1 MAASTWSDRS
11 CAPGALDA
19 PLPGDNGL
27 APSAGPEWRVT
38 SFSSNPLLASRR
50 RAVPAALLLAG
61 LLAGCAGDVKGVLLP
76 VASTVPG
83 TSKVTMLV
91 ATTRAPDADAGVLFS
106 GERGKQA
113 FAEITVSLPPAA
125 RRTVGEVQW
134 PSRLPGNPET
144 DFVTLKVDKL
154 DAKTGLARLH
164 QRVAA
169 VPKRRVMVFV
179 HGFNNRFED
188 AVYRFAQIV
197 HDSGAEV
204 VPVLFTWPSRGS
216 LFAYGY
222 DRESANYS
230 RHALESLL
238 QALARDPAVGEVSIL
253 AHSMGNWAAL
263 EALTL
268 MAVRNRGI
276 APKIANVM
284 LASPDVD
291 VDVFRTQV
299 EEMQGRK
306 PKFTLFVSQDDRALA
321 LSRRLWGSTAR
332 LGAIDP
338 DIEPYKSELEAQ
350 KITVLNLTK
359 LKSGDKLNHGKFAES
374 PEVVKL
380 IGTRLISG
388 QPITDSRVG
397 LGDRL
402 IEATGS
408 AAAAVGTAAGIVV
421 SAPLAVVDPRSRRD
435 FSGRVEHFGN
445 SLHDAGAAVGD
456 TVTAPFES
464 LGGKQP

>member
-1 MAASTWSDRS
+1 MA
-11 CAPGALDA
+11 
-19 PLPGDNGL
+19 
-27 APSAGPEWRVT
+27 V
-38 SFSSNPLLASRR
+38 F
-50 RAVPAALLLAG
+50 
-61 LLAGCAGDVKGVLLP
+61 LAGCAGDVKGVLLP
-76 VASTVPG
+76 VTATAPG

-91 ATTRAPDADAGVLFS
+91 ATTRAADPDAGVLFS
-106 GERGKQA
+106 GERGKPA
-113 FAEITVSLPPAA
+113 FVEMTISLPPAS
-125 RRTVGEVQW
+125 RRKIGEVQW

-164 QRVAA
+164 ERVSR

-197 HDSGAEV
+197 HDSDANV

-222 DRESANYS
+222 DRESATYS
-230 RHALESLL
+230 RNALEELL
-238 QALARDPAVGEVSIL
+238 QGLARDPAVGEVSLL
-253 AHSMGNWAAL
+253 AHSMGNWVAL
-263 EALTL
+263 ESLTQ

-276 APKIANVM
+276 PAKIANVM

-291 VDVFRTQV
+291 ADVFRTQIA
-299 EEMQGRK
+299 EMTGRR

-321 LSRRLWGSTAR
+321 ISRRVWGGKDR
-332 LGAIDP
+332 LGAVDP
-338 DIEPYKSELEAQ
+338 DVEPYKSEFEAD

-359 LKSGDKLNHGKFAES
+359 LRTGDKLNHGKFAES

-380 IGTRLISG
+380 IGTRLVDG

-397 LGDRL
+397 LGERL
-402 IEATGS
+402 IEVTGS

-421 SAPLAVVDPRSRRD
+421 TAPIAVVDPQVRRHLGD
-435 FSGRVEHFGN
+435 RVEHLGN
-445 SLHDAGAAVGD
+445 NIQDAGAAVGD
-456 TVTAPFES
+456 TVTTPFQPQGAPR
-464 LGGKQP
+464 

>member
-1 MAASTWSDRS
+1 MPIRRKDQPILAARRM
-11 CAPGALDA
+11 
-19 PLPGDNGL
+19 L
-27 APSAGPEWRVT
+27 A
-38 SFSSNPLLASRR
+38 
-50 RAVPAALLLAG
+50 AVVATI
-61 LLAGCAGDVKGVLLP
+61 LLAGCAGDVRGVLTP

-83 TSKVTMLV
+83 ASKVTMLV
-91 ATTRAPDADAGVLFS
+91 ATTRAADPDAGVLFS
-106 GERGKQA
+106 GERGKPA
-113 FAEITVSLPPAA
+113 YVEMTISLPPDA
-125 RRTVGEVQW
+125 RRKVGEVQW

-164 QRVAA
+164 ERVSR

-197 HDSGAEV
+197 HDSDADV

-222 DRESANYS
+222 DRESATYS
-230 RHALESLL
+230 RNALENLL
-238 QALARDPAVGEVSIL
+238 QALARDPAIGEVSLL
-253 AHSMGNWAAL
+253 AHSMGNWVAL
-263 EALTL
+263 ESLTQ

-276 APKIANVM
+276 PPKIANVM

-291 VDVFRTQV
+291 ADVFRTQIA
-299 EEMQGRK
+299 EMTGRR

-321 LSRRLWGSTAR
+321 VSRRVWGGKDR
-332 LGAIDP
+332 LGAVDP
-338 DIEPYKSELEAQ
+338 DVEPYKSEFEAE

-359 LKSGDKLNHGKFAES
+359 LRTGDSLNHGKFAES

-380 IGTRLISG
+380 IGTRLVDG
-388 QPITDSRVG
+388 QPITDSRIG

-402 IEATGS
+402 IEVTGS

-421 SAPLAVVDPRSRRD
+421 SAPIAVIDPQARRNLGD
-435 FSGRVEHFGN
+435 RVEHLGN
-445 SLHDAGAAVGD
+445 NIQDTGAAVGD
-456 TVTAPFES
+456 TVTTPFQNPGAPR
-464 LGGKQP
+464 

>member
-1 MAASTWSDRS
+1 MPIRRKDLPTPAIRRVLAA
-11 CAPGALDA
+11 
-19 PLPGDNGL
+19 
-27 APSAGPEWRVT
+27 
-38 SFSSNPLLASRR
+38 
-50 RAVPAALLLAG
+50 AATTIF
-61 LLAGCAGDVKGVLLP
+61 LAGCAGDVKGVLTP

-83 TSKVTMLV
+83 ASKVTMLV
-91 ATTRAPDADAGVLFS
+91 ATTRAADPDAGVLYS
-106 GERGKQA
+106 GERGKPS
-113 FAEITVSLPPAA
+113 FVEMTISLPPDS
-125 RRTVGEVQW
+125 RRKIGEVQW

-154 DAKTGLARLH
+154 DARTGLARLH
-164 QRVAA
+164 ERVSR

-197 HDSGAEV
+197 HDSDADV

-222 DRESANYS
+222 DRESATYS
-230 RHALESLL
+230 RNALESLL
-238 QALARDPAVGEVSIL
+238 QGLARDPAVGEVSLL
-253 AHSMGNWAAL
+253 AHSMGNWVAL
-263 EALTL
+263 ESLTQ

-276 APKIANVM
+276 PPKIANVM

-291 VDVFRTQV
+291 ADVFRTQIA
-299 EEMQGRK
+299 EMTGRR

-321 LSRRLWGSTAR
+321 VSRRVWGNKDR
-332 LGAIDP
+332 LGAVDP
-338 DIEPYKSELEAQ
+338 DVEPYKTEFEKD

-359 LKSGDKLNHGKFAES
+359 LRTGDKLNHGKFAES

-380 IGTRLISG
+380 IGTRLVDG

-402 IEATGS
+402 IEVTGS

-421 SAPLAVVDPRSRRD
+421 SAPVAVVDSQARRNLGD
-435 FSGRVEHFGN
+435 RVEHLGN
-445 SLHDAGAAVGD
+445 NIQDTGAAVGN
-456 TVTAPFES
+456 TVTSPFQNPNVS
-464 LGGKQP
+464 R

>member
-1 MAASTWSDRS
+1 MVR
-11 CAPGALDA
+11 LQ
-19 PLPGDNGL
+19 
-27 APSAGPEWRVT
+27 AGPWVV
-38 SFSSNPLLASRR
+38 NMPIRR
-50 RAVPAALLLAG
+50 KNSPISAARRGFAAVAVSVFV
-61 LLAGCAGDVKGVLLP
+61 AGCAGDVKGVLAP

-91 ATTRAPDADAGVLFS
+91 ATTRAADPDAGVLFS
-106 GERGKQA
+106 GERGKPA
-113 FAEITVSLPPAA
+113 YVEMTISLPPDS
-125 RRTVGEVQW
+125 RRKVGEVQW

-164 QRVAA
+164 ERVSR

-197 HDSGAEV
+197 HDSDADV

-216 LFAYGY
+216 IFAYGY
-222 DRESANYS
+222 DRESTNYS
-230 RHALESLL
+230 RSALENLL
-238 QALARDPAVGEVSIL
+238 QNLARDPAVGEISLL
-253 AHSMGNWAAL
+253 AHSMGNWVAL
-263 EALTL
+263 EALTQ
-268 MAVRNRGI
+268 MAIRNRGI
-276 APKIANVM
+276 PPKIANVM

-291 VDVFRTQV
+291 ADVFRTQIA
-299 EEMQGRK
+299 EMEGRR

-321 LSRRLWGSTAR
+321 VSRRVWGGKDR
-332 LGAIDP
+332 LGAVDP
-338 DIEPYKSELEAQ
+338 DVEPYKSEFEQL

-359 LKSGDKLNHGKFAES
+359 LRTGDKLNHGKFAES

-380 IGTRLISG
+380 IGTRLVDG

-402 IEATGS
+402 IEVTGS

-421 SAPLAVVDPRSRRD
+421 SAPVAVVDPQARRNLGD
-435 FSGRVEHFGN
+435 RFEHLGN
-445 SLHDAGAAVGD
+445 NLQDTGSAVGD
-456 TVTAPFES
+456 TVTTPFQNPNAPR
-464 LGGKQP
+464 

>member
-1 MAASTWSDRS
+1 MPIRRKD
-11 CAPGALDA
+11 
-19 PLPGDNGL
+19 LP
-27 APSAGPEWRVT
+27 T
-38 SFSSNPLLASRR
+38 
-50 RAVPAALLLAG
+50 PAARRVFATAFATIFV
-61 LLAGCAGDVKGVLLP
+61 AGCAGDVQGVLKP
-76 VASTVPG
+76 VVSTVPG

-91 ATTRAPDADAGVLFS
+91 ATTRAADPDAGVLYS
-106 GERGKQA
+106 GERGKPS
-113 FAEITVSLPPAA
+113 FAEMVISLPPDS
-125 RRTVGEVQW
+125 RRKAGEVQW

-144 DFVTLKVDKL
+144 DFVTLRVDKL

-164 QRVAA
+164 ERVSR

-197 HDSGAEV
+197 HDSNADV

-222 DRESANYS
+222 DRESATYS
-230 RHALESLL
+230 RNALENLL
-238 QALARDPAVGEVSIL
+238 QALARDPAVGEVSLL
-253 AHSMGNWAAL
+253 AHSMGNWVAL
-263 EALTL
+263 ESLTQ

-276 APKIANVM
+276 PPKIANVM

-291 VDVFRTQV
+291 ADVFRTQIA
-299 EEMQGRK
+299 EMTGRR

-321 LSRRLWGSTAR
+321 VSRRVWGNKDR
-332 LGAIDP
+332 LGAVDP
-338 DIEPYKSELEAQ
+338 DVEPYKSEFEAD

-359 LKSGDKLNHGKFAES
+359 LRTGDKLNHGKFAES

-380 IGTRLISG
+380 IGTRLVEG

-397 LGDRL
+397 LGERL
-402 IEATGS
+402 IEVTGS

-421 SAPLAVVDPRSRRD
+421 TAPIAVVDPSARRHLGD
-435 FSGRVEHFGN
+435 RVEHLGN
-445 SLHDAGAAVGD
+445 NIQDTGAAVGD
-456 TVTAPFES
+456 TVTAP
-464 LGGKQP
+464 LQNTGAPR

>member
-1 MAASTWSDRS
+1 M
-11 CAPGALDA
+11 L
-19 PLPGDNGL
+19 
-27 APSAGPEWRVT
+27 
-38 SFSSNPLLASRR
+38 SSNPAAVRHRR
-50 RAVPAALLLAG
+50 PAAPAALLLAG
-61 LLAGCAGDVKGVLLP
+61 LLAGCAGDVKGVLGP
-76 VASTVPG
+76 VAETAPG
-83 TSKVTMLV
+83 ASKVTMLV
-91 ATTRAPDADAGVLFS
+91 ATTRAPDPDEGVLFS
-106 GERGKQA
+106 GERGKSA
-113 FAEITVSLPPAA
+113 FAEITVSLPPDGK
-125 RRTVGEVQW
+125 RVVGEVQW
-134 PSRLPGNPET
+134 PSKLPGNPAT
-144 DFVTLKVDKL
+144 DFVTLNVDKL
-154 DAKTGLARLH
+154 DRSGALARLH
-164 QRVAA
+164 TAA
-169 VPKRRVMVFV
+169 SKVPKRRVMVFI

-216 LFAYGY
+216 IFAYGY
-222 DRESANYS
+222 DRESTNYS

-253 AHSMGNWAAL
+253 AHSMGNWVTL

-268 MAVRNRGI
+268 MAIRNRGI
-276 APKIANVM
+276 PAKIANVM

-299 EEMQGRK
+299 KEMEGRR

-321 LSRRLWGSTAR
+321 VSRRVWGSTAR

-338 DIEPYKSELEAQ
+338 DVEPYKSEMEAD

-359 LKSGDKLNHGKFAES
+359 LKSGDSLNHGKFAES

-380 IGTRLISG
+380 IGTRLVSG

-402 IEATGS
+402 IQATGT
-408 AAAAVGTAAGIVV
+408 AAAAVGTAAGLVV
-421 SAPLAVVDPRSRRD
+421 AAPIAVIDPHTRNNFGD
-435 FSGRVEHFGN
+435 KVEELGRN
-445 SLHDAGAAVGD
+445 IQDAGETAGH
-456 TVTAPFES
+456 TVTAPLERVS
-464 LGGKQP
+464 QPR

>member
-1 MAASTWSDRS
+1 MPIRRKDLPTPAIRRVLAA
-11 CAPGALDA
+11 
-19 PLPGDNGL
+19 
-27 APSAGPEWRVT
+27 
-38 SFSSNPLLASRR
+38 
-50 RAVPAALLLAG
+50 AATTIF
-61 LLAGCAGDVKGVLLP
+61 LAGCAGDVKGVLMP

-83 TSKVTMLV
+83 ASKVTMLV
-91 ATTRAPDADAGVLFS
+91 ATTRAADPDAGMLFS
-106 GERGKQA
+106 GERGKPA
-113 FAEITVSLPPAA
+113 YVEMTISLPPDS
-125 RRTVGEVQW
+125 RRKIGEVQW

-154 DAKTGLARLH
+154 DARTGLARLH
-164 QRVAA
+164 ERVSR

-197 HDSGAEV
+197 HDSDADV

-222 DRESANYS
+222 DRESATYS
-230 RHALESLL
+230 RNALENLL
-238 QALARDPAVGEVSIL
+238 QGLARDPAVGEVSLL
-253 AHSMGNWAAL
+253 AHSMGNWVAL
-263 EALTL
+263 ESLTQ

-276 APKIANVM
+276 PPKIANVM

-291 VDVFRTQV
+291 ADVFRTQIA
-299 EEMQGRK
+299 EMTGRR

-321 LSRRLWGSTAR
+321 VSRRVWGNKDR
-332 LGAIDP
+332 LGAVDP
-338 DIEPYKSELEAQ
+338 DVEPYKTEFEKD

-359 LKSGDKLNHGKFAES
+359 LRTGDRLNHGKFAES

-380 IGTRLISG
+380 IGTRLVDG

-402 IEATGS
+402 IEVTGS

-421 SAPLAVVDPRSRRD
+421 SAPVAVVDSQARRNLGD
-435 FSGRVEHFGN
+435 RFEHLGN
-445 SLHDAGAAVGD
+445 NIQDTGAAVGD
-456 TVTAPFES
+456 TVTSPFQNPGAPR
-464 LGGKQP
+464 

>member
-1 MAASTWSDRS
+1 MPIRRKDLPTPATRRVLAA
-11 CAPGALDA
+11 
-19 PLPGDNGL
+19 
-27 APSAGPEWRVT
+27 
-38 SFSSNPLLASRR
+38 
-50 RAVPAALLLAG
+50 AAMTIF
-61 LLAGCAGDVKGVLLP
+61 LAGCAGDVKGVLMP

-83 TSKVTMLV
+83 ASKVTMLV
-91 ATTRAPDADAGVLFS
+91 ATTRAADPDAGVLYS
-106 GERGKQA
+106 GERGKPS
-113 FAEITVSLPPAA
+113 FVEMTISLPPDS
-125 RRTVGEVQW
+125 RRKIGEVQW

-164 QRVAA
+164 ERVSR

-197 HDSGAEV
+197 HDSDADV

-222 DRESANYS
+222 DRESATYS
-230 RHALESLL
+230 RNALENLL
-238 QALARDPAVGEVSIL
+238 QNLARDPAIGEVSLL
-253 AHSMGNWAAL
+253 AHSMGNWVAL
-263 EALTL
+263 ESLTQ

-276 APKIANVM
+276 PPKIANVM

-291 VDVFRTQV
+291 ADVFRTQIA
-299 EEMQGRK
+299 EMTGRR

-321 LSRRLWGSTAR
+321 VSRRVWGNKDR
-332 LGAIDP
+332 LGAVDP
-338 DIEPYKSELEAQ
+338 DVEPYKSEFEKD

-359 LKSGDKLNHGKFAES
+359 LRTGDRLNHGKFAES

-380 IGTRLISG
+380 IGTRLVDG

-402 IEATGS
+402 IEVTGS

-421 SAPLAVVDPRSRRD
+421 SAPVAVVDSQARRNLGD
-435 FSGRVEHFGN
+435 RFEHLGN
-445 SLHDAGAAVGD
+445 NIQDTGAAVGD
-456 TVTAPFES
+456 TVTSPFQNPGAPR
-464 LGGKQP
+464 